1 MIKRHHDDHF
11 LEKFLELGFVE
22 LRLFDSFGGSV
33 QTCVPGFDFVD
44 TAKASAANFLENG
57 VILKIID
64 FFHFDKLIPLDLDFL
79 DILYVF
85 HTLR

>member
-11 LEKFLELGFVE
+11 FEKFLELGFVE

-33 QTCVPGFDFVD
+33 QTCVPGLDFVD
-44 TAKASAANFLENG
+44 TAEASAADFLENG

-64 FFHFDKLIPLDLDFL
+64 FFHFDKIIPLDLDFL
-79 DILYVF
+79 NILYVF
-85 HTLR
+85 HSLR